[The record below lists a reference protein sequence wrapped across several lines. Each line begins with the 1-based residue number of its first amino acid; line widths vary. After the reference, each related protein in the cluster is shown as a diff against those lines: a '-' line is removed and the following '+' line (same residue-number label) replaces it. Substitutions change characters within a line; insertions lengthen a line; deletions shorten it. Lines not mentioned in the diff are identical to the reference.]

1 MTAVLNNGMK
11 DQRIIVLAFSVIL
24 LGTSFGGCLG
34 NGLLSDDGGSISISA
49 PIWNKGHYWEY
60 GIKTA
65 DIEIATTMIVAADDN
80 VTDYYIGT
88 ASLID
93 AKRHAVLNY
102 NPALGRVR
110 MSDFSIYENN
120 VAQLLFDFP
129 LEKNKDW
136 SFSLYGKGGFAATVV
151 DIQANRADIVATN
164 SDGARID
171 YNFDVDAKWINS
183 FVFTE
188 STGETILEMQ
198 LAKHGDDY
206 TGNSYF
212 CRGGDLYDEE
222 FIGPDFGY
230 YDTEFANEGHERYGP
245 WEYVVYYLEAKIG
258 SEPGSGGE
266 LILRDHESTDILVET
281 FSPGNSKNE
290 LGTVMG
296 TSGNWTLEISLSGD
310 ADVRIRIAGAIEY
323 SYAV

>member
-1 MTAVLNNGMK
+1 MK

-34 NGLLSDDGGSISISA
+34 DRLISDDGDSVSISA
-49 PIWNKGHYWEY
+49 PIWNKGYYWEY
-60 GIKTA
+60 AIKTA
-65 DIEIATTMIVAADDN
+65 DIEISTTMIVAVDDDSN
-80 VTDYYIGT
+80 DYYIGT
-88 ASLID
+88 ASQID

-102 NPALGRVR
+102 NPALGRVQ

-151 DIQANRADIVATN
+151 DIQTDRAEIVATD
-164 SDGARID
+164 SDGARIE
-171 YNFDVDAKWINS
+171 YNFDVKTEWINS

-188 STGETILEMQ
+188 STGETVLEMQ
-198 LAKHGDDY
+198 LAKHGNDY

-245 WEYVVYYLEAKIG
+245 WDYVVYYLEAEIG
-258 SEPGSGGE
+258 DSSNDGGE
-266 LILRDHESTDILVET
+266 WFLSDHESADPQFEPILVT
-281 FSPGNSKNE
+281 KNE
-290 LGTVMG
+290 LGTVEG

>member
-1 MTAVLNNGMK
+1 
-11 DQRIIVLAFSVIL
+11 
-24 LGTSFGGCLG
+24 LGDR
-34 NGLLSDDGGSISISA
+34 LLSNEDPVSISA

-65 DIEIATTMIVAADDN
+65 DIEISTTMIVAVDDDSD
-80 VTDYYIGT
+80 DYYIGT

-102 NPALGRVR
+102 NPALGRVQ

-120 VAQLLFDFP
+120 IAQLIFDFP
-129 LEKNKDW
+129 LEKNKEW
-136 SFSLYGKGGFAATVV
+136 SFSLYGKDGFAATVV
-151 DIQANRADIVATN
+151 DIQADRADIVATH
-164 SDGARID
+164 SDGVRIE
-171 YNFDVDAKWINS
+171 YNFDVDTKWINS

-188 STGETILEMQ
+188 SNGETILEMQ
-198 LAKHGDDY
+198 LAKHGNDY

-245 WEYVVYYLEAKIG
+245 WNYVVYYLEAEIG
-258 SEPGSGGE
+258 SGSGE
-266 LILRDHESTDILVET
+266 LILRDHDSTNILVET

>member
-1 MTAVLNNGMK
+1 MK
-11 DQRIIVLAFSVIL
+11 DRRIIVLAFSVIL

-34 NGLLSDDGGSISISA
+34 DRLLSDGDPVSISA
-49 PIWNKGHYWEY
+49 PIWNKGYYWEY
-60 GIKTA
+60 AIKTA
-65 DIEIATTMIVAADDN
+65 DIEISTTMIVAVDDDSD
-80 VTDYYIGT
+80 DYYIGT

-102 NPALGRVR
+102 NPALGRVQ

-120 VAQLLFDFP
+120 IAQLIFDFP
-129 LEKNKDW
+129 LEKNKEW
-136 SFSLYGKGGFAATVV
+136 SFSLYGKDGFAATVV
-151 DIQANRADIVATN
+151 DIQADRADIVATH
-164 SDGARID
+164 SDGVRIE
-171 YNFDVDAKWINS
+171 YNFDVDTKWINS

-188 STGETILEMQ
+188 SNGETILEMQ
-198 LAKHGDDY
+198 LAKHGNDY

-245 WEYVVYYLEAKIG
+245 WNYVVYYLEAEIG
-258 SEPGSGGE
+258 SGSGE
-266 LILRDHESTDILVET
+266 LILRDHDSTNILVET

>member
-1 MTAVLNNGMK
+1 MTSGLNDGMK
-11 DQRIIVLAFSVIL
+11 DRRIIVLAFSAIL

-34 NGLLSDDGGSISISA
+34 DRLLSDGDPVSISA

-65 DIEIATTMIVAADDN
+65 DIEISTTMIVAVDDDSD
-80 VTDYYIGT
+80 DYYIGT

-102 NPALGRVR
+102 NPALGRVQ

-120 VAQLLFDFP
+120 IAQLIFDFP
-129 LEKNKDW
+129 LEKNKEW
-136 SFSLYGKGGFAATVV
+136 SFSLYGKDGFAATVV
-151 DIQANRADIVATN
+151 DIQADRADIVASH
-164 SDGARID
+164 SDGVRIE
-171 YNFDVDAKWINS
+171 YNFDVDTKWINS

-188 STGETILEMQ
+188 SNGETILEMQ
-198 LAKHGDDY
+198 LAKHGNDY

-245 WEYVVYYLEAKIG
+245 WNYVVYYLEAEIG
-258 SEPGSGGE
+258 SGSGE
-266 LILRDHESTDILVET
+266 LILRDHDSTNILVET

>member
-1 MTAVLNNGMK
+1 MTSELNNGMK
-11 DQRIIVLAFSVIL
+11 YQRITVLAFSAIL
-24 LGTSFGGCLG
+24 LVTSFGGCLG
-34 NGLLSDDGGSISISA
+34 DGLLSDDGDSVSISA

-60 GIKTA
+60 VIKTA
-65 DIEIATTMIVAADDN
+65 DIEISTTMIVAVDDDSN
-80 VTDYYIGT
+80 DYYIGT
-88 ASLID
+88 ASLDD
-93 AKRHAVLNY
+93 AQRHAVLNY
-102 NPALGRVR
+102 NPAIGRVQ
-110 MSDFSIYENN
+110 MSDLSVYENN

-151 DIQANRADIVATN
+151 DIQADRADIVATN

-188 STGETILEMQ
+188 STGENILETQ
-198 LAKHGDDY
+198 LAKHGNDY

-212 CRGGDLYDEE
+212 CRGGDLYDEG

-230 YDTEFANEGHERYGP
+230 YDTEFANGGHERYGP
-245 WEYVVYYLEAKIG
+245 WDYVVYYLEAEIG
-258 SEPGSGGE
+258 SGSGGE

>member
-1 MTAVLNNGMK
+1 MTSGLNDGMK
-11 DQRIIVLAFSVIL
+11 DRRIIVLAFSVIL

-34 NGLLSDDGGSISISA
+34 DRLLSDGDPISISA

-65 DIEIATTMIVAADDN
+65 DIEISTTMIVAVDDDSD
-80 VTDYYIGT
+80 DYYIGT

-102 NPALGRVR
+102 NPALGRVQ

-120 VAQLLFDFP
+120 IAQLIFDFP
-129 LEKNKDW
+129 LEKNKEW
-136 SFSLYGKGGFAATVV
+136 SFSLYGKDGFAATVV
-151 DIQANRADIVATN
+151 DIQADRADIVATH
-164 SDGARID
+164 SDGVRIE
-171 YNFDVDAKWINS
+171 YNFDVDTKWINS

-188 STGETILEMQ
+188 SNGETVLEMQ
-198 LAKHGDDY
+198 LAKHGNDY

-245 WEYVVYYLEAKIG
+245 WNYVVYYLEAEIG
-258 SEPGSGGE
+258 SGSGE
-266 LILRDHESTDILVET
+266 LILRDHDSTNILVET

>member
-1 MTAVLNNGMK
+1 MTSGLNDGMK
-11 DQRIIVLAFSVIL
+11 DRKIIVLAFSAIL

-34 NGLLSDDGGSISISA
+34 DRLLSDGDPVSISA

-65 DIEIATTMIVAADDN
+65 DIEISTTMIVAVDDDSD
-80 VTDYYIGT
+80 DYYIGT

-102 NPALGRVR
+102 NPALGRVQ

-120 VAQLLFDFP
+120 IAQLIFDFP
-129 LEKNKDW
+129 LEKNKEW
-136 SFSLYGKGGFAATVV
+136 SFSLYGKDGFAATVV
-151 DIQANRADIVATN
+151 DIQADRADIVATH
-164 SDGARID
+164 SDGVRIE
-171 YNFDVDAKWINS
+171 YNFDVDTKWINS

-188 STGETILEMQ
+188 SNGETILEMQ
-198 LAKHGDDY
+198 LAKHGNDY

-245 WEYVVYYLEAKIG
+245 WNYVVYYLEAEIG
-258 SEPGSGGE
+258 SGSGE
-266 LILRDHESTDILVET
+266 LILRDHDSTNILVET

>member
-1 MTAVLNNGMK
+1 MTSGLNDGMK
-11 DQRIIVLAFSVIL
+11 DRRIIDLAFSAIL

-34 NGLLSDDGGSISISA
+34 DRLLSNEDPVSISA

-65 DIEIATTMIVAADDN
+65 DIEISTTMIVAVDDDSD
-80 VTDYYIGT
+80 DYYIGT

-102 NPALGRVR
+102 NPALGRVQ

-120 VAQLLFDFP
+120 IAQLIFDFP
-129 LEKNKDW
+129 LEKNKEW
-136 SFSLYGKGGFAATVV
+136 SFSLYGKDGFAATVV
-151 DIQANRADIVATN
+151 DIQADRADIVATH
-164 SDGARID
+164 SDGVRIE
-171 YNFDVDAKWINS
+171 YNFDVDTKWINS

-188 STGETILEMQ
+188 SNGETILEMQ
-198 LAKHGDDY
+198 LAKHGNDY

-245 WEYVVYYLEAKIG
+245 WNYVVYYLEAEIG
-258 SEPGSGGE
+258 SGSGE
-266 LILRDHESTDILVET
+266 LILRDHDSTNILVET

>member
-1 MTAVLNNGMK
+1 MK
-11 DQRIIVLAFSVIL
+11 DRRIIVLAFSAIL

-34 NGLLSDDGGSISISA
+34 DRLLSDGDPVSISA

-65 DIEIATTMIVAADDN
+65 DIEISTTMIVAVDDDSD
-80 VTDYYIGT
+80 DYYIGT

-102 NPALGRVR
+102 NPALGRVQ

-120 VAQLLFDFP
+120 IAQLIFDFP
-129 LEKNKDW
+129 LEKNKEW
-136 SFSLYGKGGFAATVV
+136 SFSLYGKDGFAATVV
-151 DIQANRADIVATN
+151 DIQADRADIVATH
-164 SDGARID
+164 SDGVRIE
-171 YNFDVDAKWINS
+171 YNFDVDTKWINS

-188 STGETILEMQ
+188 SNGETILEMQ
-198 LAKHGDDY
+198 LAKHGNDY

-245 WEYVVYYLEAKIG
+245 WNYVVYYLEAEIG
-258 SEPGSGGE
+258 SGSGE
-266 LILRDHESTDILVET
+266 LILRDHDSTNILVET

>member
-1 MTAVLNNGMK
+1 MK
-11 DQRIIVLAFSVIL
+11 DQRITVLAFSVIL
-24 LGTSFGGCLG
+24 LVTSFGGCLG
-34 NGLLSDDGGSISISA
+34 DRLISDDGDVSISA

-65 DIEIATTMIVAADDN
+65 DVEISTTMIVAVDDDSN
-80 VTDYYIGT
+80 DYYIGT

-93 AKRHAVLNY
+93 AKRHAVLNH
-102 NPALGRVR
+102 NPALGRVQ
-110 MSDFSIYENN
+110 MSDLSVYENN

-129 LEKNKDW
+129 LEKNKGW
-136 SFSLYGKGGFAATVV
+136 SFSLYGKDSFSATVV
-151 DIQANRADIVATN
+151 DIQAERADIVATS
-164 SDGARID
+164 SDGARIE

-188 STGETILEMQ
+188 STGENMLEMQ
-198 LAKHGDDY
+198 LAKHGNDY

-245 WEYVVYYLEAKIG
+245 WDYIVYYLEAEVG
-258 SEPGSGGE
+258 DSNNDGGE
-266 LILRDHESTDILVET
+266 WFLSDHESTDPLLET
-281 FSPGNSKNE
+281 ITVTKNE

>member
-1 MTAVLNNGMK
+1 MTSGLNDGMK
-11 DQRIIVLAFSVIL
+11 DRRIIVLAFSAIL

-34 NGLLSDDGGSISISA
+34 DRLLSDGDPVSISA

-65 DIEIATTMIVAADDN
+65 DIEISTTMIVAVDDDSD
-80 VTDYYIGT
+80 DYYIGT

-102 NPALGRVR
+102 NPALGRVQ

-120 VAQLLFDFP
+120 IAQLIFDFP
-129 LEKNKDW
+129 LEKNKEW
-136 SFSLYGKGGFAATVV
+136 SFSLYGKDGFAATVV
-151 DIQANRADIVATN
+151 DIQADRADIVATH
-164 SDGARID
+164 SDGVRIE
-171 YNFDVDAKWINS
+171 YNFDVDTKWINS

-188 STGETILEMQ
+188 SNGETILEMQ
-198 LAKHGDDY
+198 LAKHGNDY

-245 WEYVVYYLEAKIG
+245 WNYVVYYLEAEIG
-258 SEPGSGGE
+258 SGSGE
-266 LILRDHESTDILVET
+266 LILRDHDSTNILVET

>member
-1 MTAVLNNGMK
+1 MK

-34 NGLLSDDGGSISISA
+34 DRLISDDGDDVSISA
-49 PIWNKGHYWEY
+49 PVWNKGYYWEY
-60 GIKTA
+60 GIKTS
-65 DIEIATTMIVAADDN
+65 DIEISTTMIVAIDDDSN
-80 VTDYYIGT
+80 DYYIGT

-102 NPALGRVR
+102 NPALGRVQI
-110 MSDFSIYENN
+110 SDFSIYENN
-120 VAQLLFDFP
+120 IAQILFDFP
-129 LEKNKDW
+129 LEKNKEW
-136 SFSLYGKGGFAATVV
+136 SFSLYGKDGFSATVV
-151 DIQANRADIVATN
+151 DIQADRADIVATS
-164 SDGARID
+164 SDGAKIE

-183 FVFTE
+183 FIFTE
-188 STGETILEMQ
+188 STGENILEMQ
-198 LAKHGDDY
+198 LAKHGNDY

-230 YDTEFANEGHERYGP
+230 YDTEFANGGHERYGP
-245 WEYVVYYLEAKIG
+245 WDYVVYYLEAEIG
-258 SEPGSGGE
+258 SGSGGE

>member
-1 MTAVLNNGMK
+1 MK

-34 NGLLSDDGGSISISA
+34 DRLISDDGDSVSISA
-49 PIWNKGHYWEY
+49 PIWNKGYYWEY
-60 GIKTA
+60 AIKTA
-65 DIEIATTMIVAADDN
+65 DIEISTTMIVAVDDDSN
-80 VTDYYIGT
+80 DYYIGT
-88 ASLID
+88 ASQID

-102 NPALGRVR
+102 NPALGRVQ

-151 DIQANRADIVATN
+151 DIQTDRAEIVATN
-164 SDGARID
+164 SDGAKIE
-171 YNFDVDAKWINS
+171 YNFDVETEWIDS

-188 STGETILEMQ
+188 STGETVLEMQ
-198 LAKHGDDY
+198 LAKHGNDY

-245 WEYVVYYLEAKIG
+245 WDYIVYYLEAEIG
-258 SEPGSGGE
+258 DSNNDGGE
-266 LILRDHESTDILVET
+266 WFLSDHESTDPLLEAITVT
-281 FSPGNSKNE
+281 KNE

>member
-1 MTAVLNNGMK
+1 MTSGLNDGMK
-11 DQRIIVLAFSVIL
+11 DRRIIVLAFSAIL

-34 NGLLSDDGGSISISA
+34 DRLLSDGDPVSISA

-65 DIEIATTMIVAADDN
+65 DIEISTTMIVAVDDDSD
-80 VTDYYIGT
+80 DYYIGT

-102 NPALGRVR
+102 NPALGRVQ

-120 VAQLLFDFP
+120 IAQLIFDFP
-129 LEKNKDW
+129 LEKNKEW
-136 SFSLYGKGGFAATVV
+136 SFSLYGKDGFAATVV
-151 DIQANRADIVATN
+151 DIQADRADIVATH
-164 SDGARID
+164 SDGVRIE
-171 YNFDVDAKWINS
+171 YNFDVDTKWINS

-188 STGETILEMQ
+188 SNGETILEMQ
-198 LAKHGDDY
+198 LAKHGNDY

-245 WEYVVYYLEAKIG
+245 WNYVVYYLEAEIG
-258 SEPGSGGE
+258 SGSGE
-266 LILRDHESTDILVET
+266 LILRDHDSTNILVET

-310 ADVRIRIAGAIEY
+310 ADVRIRIAGAIQY

>member
-1 MTAVLNNGMK
+1 MASGLNNGMK

-34 NGLLSDDGGSISISA
+34 DRLISDDGDSVSISA

-60 GIKTA
+60 AIKTA
-65 DIEIATTMIVAADDN
+65 DIEISTTMIVAVDDDSN
-80 VTDYYIGT
+80 DYYIGT
-88 ASLID
+88 ASQID

-102 NPALGRVR
+102 NPALGRVQ

-151 DIQANRADIVATN
+151 DIQTDRAEIVATN
-164 SDGARID
+164 SDGARIE
-171 YNFDVDAKWINS
+171 YNFDVETEWINS

-198 LAKHGDDY
+198 LAKHGNDY

-245 WEYVVYYLEAKIG
+245 WDYIVYYLEAEIG
-258 SEPGSGGE
+258 DSTNDGGE
-266 LILRDHESTDILVET
+266 WFLSDHESTDPLLET
-281 FSPGNSKNE
+281 ITVTKNE

>member
-1 MTAVLNNGMK
+1 MTSGLNDGMK
-11 DQRIIVLAFSVIL
+11 DRRIIVLAFSAIL

-34 NGLLSDDGGSISISA
+34 DRLLSDGDPVSISA

-65 DIEIATTMIVAADDN
+65 DIEISTTMIVAVDDDSD
-80 VTDYYIGT
+80 DYYIGT

-102 NPALGRVR
+102 NPALGRVQ

-120 VAQLLFDFP
+120 IAQLIFDFP
-129 LEKNKDW
+129 LEKNKEW
-136 SFSLYGKGGFAATVV
+136 SFSLYGKDGFAATVV
-151 DIQANRADIVATN
+151 DIQADRADIVATN

-198 LAKHGDDY
+198 LAKHGNDY

-245 WEYVVYYLEAKIG
+245 WNYVVYYLEAEIG
-258 SEPGSGGE
+258 SGSGE
-266 LILRDHESTDILVET
+266 LILRDHDSTNILVET

>member
-1 MTAVLNNGMK
+1 MTSVLNNGMK

-34 NGLLSDDGGSISISA
+34 NGLLSDDGGSVSILA
-49 PIWNKGHYWEY
+49 PIWNKGYYWEY

-65 DIEIATTMIVAADDN
+65 DIEISTTMIVAIDDDSN
-80 VTDYYIGT
+80 DYYIGT

-93 AKRHAVLNY
+93 AKRHAVLNH
-102 NPALGRVR
+102 NPAIGRVQI
-110 MSDFSIYENN
+110 SDLSVYENN

-129 LEKNKDW
+129 LEKNKGW
-136 SFSLYGKGGFAATVV
+136 SFGLYGKDSFTATVV
-151 DIQANRADIVATN
+151 DIQADQADIVATN
-164 SDGARID
+164 SDGARIE
-171 YNFDVDAKWINS
+171 YNFNVDAKWINS

-188 STGETILEMQ
+188 SNGETILEMQ
-198 LAKHGDDY
+198 LSRHGNDY

-212 CRGGDLYDEE
+212 CRGGDLYDKE

-245 WEYVVYYLEAKIG
+245 WDYVVYYLEAEIG
-258 SEPGSGGE
+258 SESGGE
-266 LILRDHESTDILVET
+266 LILRDHESTAILVET

>member
-1 MTAVLNNGMK
+1 MGDRL
-11 DQRIIVLAFSVIL
+11 I
-24 LGTSFGGCLG
+24 
-34 NGLLSDDGGSISISA
+34 SDDGDSVSISA

-60 GIKTA
+60 AIKTA
-65 DIEIATTMIVAADDN
+65 DIEISTTMIVAVDDDSN
-80 VTDYYIGT
+80 DYYIGT
-88 ASLID
+88 ASQID

-102 NPALGRVR
+102 NPALGRVQ

-151 DIQANRADIVATN
+151 DIQTDRAEIVATN
-164 SDGARID
+164 SDGARIE
-171 YNFDVDAKWINS
+171 YNFDVETEWINS

-188 STGETILEMQ
+188 STGETVLEMQ
-198 LAKHGDDY
+198 LAKHGNDY

-245 WEYVVYYLEAKIG
+245 WDYIVYYLEAEIG
-258 SEPGSGGE
+258 DSTNDGGE
-266 LILRDHESTDILVET
+266 WFLSDHESTDPLLET
-281 FSPGNSKNE
+281 ITVTKNE

>member
-1 MTAVLNNGMK
+1 MK

-24 LGTSFGGCLG
+24 LVTPFGGCLG
-34 NGLLSDDGGSISISA
+34 DRLISDDGDVSISA
-49 PIWNKGHYWEY
+49 PIWNKGYYWEY

-65 DIEIATTMIVAADDN
+65 DVEISTTMIVAVDDDSN
-80 VTDYYIGT
+80 DYYIGT

-93 AKRHAVLNY
+93 AKRHAVLNH
-102 NPALGRVR
+102 NPALGRVQ
-110 MSDFSIYENN
+110 MSDLSVYENN

-129 LEKNKDW
+129 LEKNKGW
-136 SFSLYGKGGFAATVV
+136 SFSLYGKDSFSATVV
-151 DIQANRADIVATN
+151 DIQAERADIVATS
-164 SDGARID
+164 SDGARIE
-171 YNFDVDAKWINS
+171 YNFDVDVKWINS

-188 STGETILEMQ
+188 STGENMLEMQ
-198 LAKHGDDY
+198 LAKHGNDY

-245 WEYVVYYLEAKIG
+245 WDYIVYYLEAEIG
-258 SEPGSGGE
+258 DSTNDGGE
-266 LILRDHESTDILVET
+266 WFLSDHESTDPLLET
-281 FSPGNSKNE
+281 ITVTKNE

>member
-1 MTAVLNNGMK
+1 MK

-34 NGLLSDDGGSISISA
+34 NGLLSDDEDSVSISA
-49 PIWNKGHYWEY
+49 PIWNKGYYWEY

-65 DIEIATTMIVAADDN
+65 DIEISTTMIVAIDDDSN
-80 VTDYYIGT
+80 DYYIGT

-93 AKRHAVLNY
+93 AKRHAVLNH
-102 NPALGRVR
+102 NPAIGRVQ
-110 MSDFSIYENN
+110 MSDLSVYENN

-129 LEKNKDW
+129 LEKNKGW
-136 SFSLYGKGGFAATVV
+136 SFGLYGKDSFTATVV
-151 DIQANRADIVATN
+151 DIQADQADIVATN
-164 SDGARID
+164 SDGARIE
-171 YNFDVDAKWINS
+171 YNFNVDAKWINS

-188 STGETILEMQ
+188 SNGETILEMQ
-198 LAKHGDDY
+198 LSRHGNDY

-212 CRGGDLYDEE
+212 CRGGDLYDKE

-245 WEYVVYYLEAKIG
+245 WDYVVYYLEAEIG
-258 SEPGSGGE
+258 SESGGE
-266 LILRDHESTDILVET
+266 LILRDHESTAILVET

>member
-1 MTAVLNNGMK
+1 MASGLNDRMK

-34 NGLLSDDGGSISISA
+34 NGLLSDDEDSVSISA
-49 PIWNKGHYWEY
+49 PIWNKGYYWEY

-65 DIEIATTMIVAADDN
+65 DIEISTTMIVAIDDDSN
-80 VTDYYIGT
+80 DYYIGT

-93 AKRHAVLNY
+93 AKRHAVLNH
-102 NPALGRVR
+102 NPAIGRVQ
-110 MSDFSIYENN
+110 MSDLSVYENN

-129 LEKNKDW
+129 LEKNKGW
-136 SFSLYGKGGFAATVV
+136 SFGLYGKDSFTATVV
-151 DIQANRADIVATN
+151 DIQADQADIVATN
-164 SDGARID
+164 SDGARIE
-171 YNFDVDAKWINS
+171 YNFNVDAKWINS

-188 STGETILEMQ
+188 SNGETILEMQ
-198 LAKHGDDY
+198 LSRHGNDY

-212 CRGGDLYDEE
+212 CRGGDLYDKE

-245 WEYVVYYLEAKIG
+245 WDYVVYYLEAEIG
-258 SEPGSGGE
+258 SESGGE
-266 LILRDHESTDILVET
+266 LILRDHESTAILVET

>member
-1 MTAVLNNGMK
+1 MTSGLNNGMK

-34 NGLLSDDGGSISISA
+34 DRLISDDGDSVSISA

-60 GIKTA
+60 AIKTA
-65 DIEIATTMIVAADDN
+65 DIEISTTMIVAVDDDSN
-80 VTDYYIGT
+80 DYYIGT
-88 ASLID
+88 ASQID

-102 NPALGRVR
+102 NPALGRVQ
-110 MSDFSIYENN
+110 MSDFAIYENN

-151 DIQANRADIVATN
+151 DIQTDRAEIVATN
-164 SDGARID
+164 SDGARIE
-171 YNFDVDAKWINS
+171 YNFDVETEWINS

-188 STGETILEMQ
+188 STGETVLEMQ
-198 LAKHGDDY
+198 LAKHGNDY

-245 WEYVVYYLEAKIG
+245 WDYIVYYLEAEIG
-258 SEPGSGGE
+258 DSTNDGGE
-266 LILRDHESTDILVET
+266 WFLSDHESTDPLLET
-281 FSPGNSKNE
+281 ITVTKNE

>member
-1 MTAVLNNGMK
+1 MTSGLNDGMK
-11 DQRIIVLAFSVIL
+11 DRKIIVLAFSAIL
-24 LGTSFGGCLG
+24 LVTSFGGCLG
-34 NGLLSDDGGSISISA
+34 DGLLSDDGDSVSISA
-49 PIWNKGHYWEY
+49 PVWNKGHYWEY
-60 GIKTA
+60 VIKTA
-65 DIEIATTMIVAADDN
+65 DIEISTTMIVAVDN
-80 VTDYYIGT
+80 DSNDYYIGT
-88 ASLID
+88 ASLDD
-93 AKRHAVLNY
+93 AQRHAVLNY
-102 NPALGRVR
+102 NPAIGRVQ
-110 MSDFSIYENN
+110 MSDFSVYENN

-151 DIQANRADIVATN
+151 DIQADRADIVATN

-171 YNFDVDAKWINS
+171 YNFDVNAKWINS

-198 LAKHGDDY
+198 LAKHEDDY

-245 WEYVVYYLEAKIG
+245 WNYVVYYLEAEIG
-258 SEPGSGGE
+258 SGSGE
-266 LILRDHESTDILVET
+266 LILRDHDSTNILVET

>member
-1 MTAVLNNGMK
+1 
-11 DQRIIVLAFSVIL
+11 
-24 LGTSFGGCLG
+24 
-34 NGLLSDDGGSISISA
+34 
-49 PIWNKGHYWEY
+49 
-60 GIKTA
+60 
-65 DIEIATTMIVAADDN
+65 MIVAVDDN

-151 DIQANRADIVATN
+151 DIQADRADIVATN

>member
-1 MTAVLNNGMK
+1 
-11 DQRIIVLAFSVIL
+11 
-24 LGTSFGGCLG
+24 LGDR
-34 NGLLSDDGGSISISA
+34 LLSDGDPVSISA

-65 DIEIATTMIVAADDN
+65 DIEISTTMIVAVDDDSD
-80 VTDYYIGT
+80 DYYIGT

-102 NPALGRVR
+102 NPALGRVQ

-120 VAQLLFDFP
+120 IAQLIFDFP
-129 LEKNKDW
+129 LEKNKEW
-136 SFSLYGKGGFAATVV
+136 SFSLYGKDGFAATVV
-151 DIQANRADIVATN
+151 DIQADRADIVATH
-164 SDGARID
+164 SDGVRIE
-171 YNFDVDAKWINS
+171 YNFDVDTKWINS

-188 STGETILEMQ
+188 SNGETILEMQ
-198 LAKHGDDY
+198 LAKHGNDY

-245 WEYVVYYLEAKIG
+245 WNYVVYYLEADIG
-258 SEPGSGGE
+258 SGSGE
-266 LILRDHESTDILVET
+266 LILRDHDSTNILVET

-296 TSGNWTLEISLSGD
+296 TSGNWTLEISLSGN

>member
-1 MTAVLNNGMK
+1 MTSGLNNGMK

-34 NGLLSDDGGSISISA
+34 DRLISDDGDSVSISA

-60 GIKTA
+60 AIKTA
-65 DIEIATTMIVAADDN
+65 DIEISTTMIVAVDDDYD
-80 VTDYYIGT
+80 DYYIGT

-102 NPALGRVR
+102 NPALGRVQ

-136 SFSLYGKGGFAATVV
+136 SYSLYGKGFAATVV
-151 DIQANRADIVATN
+151 DIQTDRADIVATN
-164 SDGARID
+164 SDGARIE
-171 YNFDVDAKWINS
+171 YNFDVNAKWINS
-183 FVFTE
+183 FVFIE
-188 STGETILEMQ
+188 SNGETILQMQ
-198 LAKHGDDY
+198 LAKHGNDY

-212 CRGGDLYDEE
+212 CRGGDLYDEK

-245 WEYVVYYLEAKIG
+245 WNYVVYYLEAEIG
-258 SEPGSGGE
+258 SGSGE
-266 LILRDHESTDILVET
+266 LILRDHDSTNILVET

-296 TSGNWTLEISLSGD
+296 TSGNWTLEISLSGN

>member
-1 MTAVLNNGMK
+1 MK
-11 DQRIIVLAFSVIL
+11 DRRIIVLAFSAIL

-34 NGLLSDDGGSISISA
+34 DRLLSDGDPVSISA

-60 GIKTA
+60 WIKTA
-65 DIEIATTMIVAADDN
+65 DIEISTTMIVAVDDDSD
-80 VTDYYIGT
+80 DYYIGT

-102 NPALGRVR
+102 NPALGRVQ

-120 VAQLLFDFP
+120 IAQLIFDFP
-129 LEKNKDW
+129 LEKNKEW
-136 SFSLYGKGGFAATVV
+136 SFSLYGKDGFAATVV
-151 DIQANRADIVATN
+151 DIQADRADIVATH
-164 SDGARID
+164 SDGVRIE
-171 YNFDVDAKWINS
+171 YNFDVDTKWINS

-188 STGETILEMQ
+188 SNGETILEMQ
-198 LAKHGDDY
+198 LAKHGNDY

-245 WEYVVYYLEAKIG
+245 WNYVVYYLEAEIG
-258 SEPGSGGE
+258 SGSGE
-266 LILRDHESTDILVET
+266 LILRDHDSTNILVET

>member
-1 MTAVLNNGMK
+1 MGDRLISG
-11 DQRIIVLAFSVIL
+11 DGDSV
-24 LGTSFGGCLG
+24 
-34 NGLLSDDGGSISISA
+34 SISA

-60 GIKTA
+60 AIKTA
-65 DIEIATTMIVAADDN
+65 DIEISTTMIVAVDDDSN
-80 VTDYYIGT
+80 DYYIGT
-88 ASLID
+88 ASQID

-102 NPALGRVR
+102 NPALGRVQ
-110 MSDFSIYENN
+110 MSDFAIYENN

-151 DIQANRADIVATN
+151 DIQTDRAEIVATN
-164 SDGARID
+164 SDGARIE
-171 YNFDVDAKWINS
+171 YNFDVETEWINS

-188 STGETILEMQ
+188 STGETVLEMQ
-198 LAKHGDDY
+198 LAKHGNDY

-245 WEYVVYYLEAKIG
+245 WDYIVYYLEAEVG
-258 SEPGSGGE
+258 DSTNDGGE
-266 LILRDHESTDILVET
+266 WFLSDHESTDPLLET
-281 FSPGNSKNE
+281 ITVTKNE

>member
-1 MTAVLNNGMK
+1 MASWLNNGMK

-24 LGTSFGGCLG
+24 LCTPFGGCLEDR
-34 NGLLSDDGGSISISA
+34 LLSDDDTVSISA
-49 PIWNKGHYWEY
+49 PIWNKGYYWEY

-65 DIEIATTMIVAADDN
+65 DIEISTTMIVAIDDDSN
-80 VTDYYIGT
+80 DYYIGT

-102 NPALGRVR
+102 NPALGRVQ

-136 SFSLYGKGGFAATVV
+136 SFSLYGKDGFAATVV

-164 SDGARID
+164 SDGARIE

-198 LAKHGDDY
+198 LAKHGNDY

-230 YDTEFANEGHERYGP
+230 YDTQFANEGHERYGP
-245 WEYVVYYLEAKIG
+245 WDYVVYYLEAEIG
-258 SEPGSGGE
+258 SGSGGE